1 MTNPDTQIEPET
13 ADLLNQIAES
23 ENVSPDS
30 LLRRMLLRY
39 TSIELRQATA
49 DIQQIV
55 STPTPTED
63 TTTTSSDPPL
73 CPYCDFPVSST
84 SNSNRNSTSTVSISS
99 IYRCED
105 RYCPLGMFVETNVE
119 TEQGDL
125 RLLTEIIDNS
135 DERDTYDI

>member
-30 LLRRMLLRY
+30 LLRRMLVRH
-39 TSIELRQATA
+39 TSVKLRQATA

-55 STPTPTED
+55 STRTP
-63 TTTTSSDPPL
+63 TTTSSDPPL
-73 CPYCDFPVSST
+73 CPYCDSPVSST
-84 SNSNRNSTSTVSISS
+84 SNPNRNATSTVSISS

-105 RYCPLGMFVETNVE
+105 RYCPLGMFVETGME
-119 TEQGDL
+119 TEHGDL
-125 RLLTEIIDNS
+125 RLLTEIIDRS
-135 DERDTYDI
+135 DRRETYDI

>member
-23 ENVSPDS
+23 ENLSPDS

-84 SNSNRNSTSTVSISS
+84 SNSNRNSTGTVSISS

>member
-13 ADLLNQIAES
+13 ADLLNQIADG
-23 ENVSPDS
+23 ENVSPDT
-30 LLRRMLLRY
+30 LLRRMLVRY

-84 SNSNRNSTSTVSISS
+84 SNSNRNSTGTVSISS

>member
-23 ENVSPDS
+23 ENLSPDS
-30 LLRRMLLRY
+30 LLRRMLVRH
-39 TSIELRQATA
+39 TSIKLRQATA

-55 STPTPTED
+55 STPTPTKD
-63 TTTTSSDPPL
+63 TTTTSPDPL
-73 CPYCDFPVSST
+73 CPYCHSPVSST
-84 SNSNRNSTSTVSISS
+84 LNSNRNSTSTVSISS

-105 RYCPLGMFVETNVE
+105 RYCPLGMFVETGME

-125 RLLTEIIDNS
+125 RLLTEILDNS

>member
-30 LLRRMLLRY
+30 LLRRMLVRH
-39 TSIELRQATA
+39 TSVKLRQATA

-55 STPTPTED
+55 SARTPTED

-73 CPYCDFPVSST
+73 CPYCDSPVSST
-84 SNSNRNSTSTVSISS
+84 SNPNRNATSTVSISS

-105 RYCPLGMFVETNVE
+105 RYCPLGMFVETGME
-119 TEQGDL
+119 TEHGDL
-125 RLLTEIIDNS
+125 RLLTEIIDRSN
-135 DERDTYDI
+135 T

>member
-1 MTNPDTQIEPET
+1 MTNPGTGIKPET

-84 SNSNRNSTSTVSISS
+84 SNSNRNSTGTVSISS

-105 RYCPLGMFVETNVE
+105 RYCPLGMFVETGME